1 MRDVNPICTLRDYSK
16 PRHEGYR
23 NNIELPV
30 RNNVVP
36 LQYDTIWLVQNRCSF
51 HRLRFQD
58 PIYHLKDF
66 LRTVDSVDLNG
77 DTRNTT
83 HLCLFHFSLHDQAII
98 WLDRLPAGSILTW
111 DDLTTRGR
119 LMKLR
124 PEVALETI
132 KDLAQYKEE
141 GWNDPI
147 IPKEGSLD
155 YENPDLDQ
163 LLGVMECKVGTLMV
177 KAILLMGRRESI
189 FGMLKNMMHQ
199 LPPERELSNLKN
211 TCKLKEEIIME
222 ENRTKKIKKITREVL
237 SFDEPKYIE
246 DLGLNPLPN
255 CPSLDV
261 SLGEERGSKSPIK
274 PHSSDSF
281 RMKEVYSL
289 TIHTPP
295 SPHVV
300 SFHPKDMY

>member
-1 MRDVNPICTLRDYSK
+1 MAIDY
-16 PRHEGYR
+16 
-23 NNIELPV
+23 
-30 RNNVVP
+30 
-36 LQYDTIWLVQNRCSF
+36 T
-51 HRLRFQD
+51 
-58 PIYHLKDF
+58 
-66 LRTVDSVDLNG
+66 
-77 DTRNTT
+77 
-83 HLCLFHFSLHDQAII
+83 
-98 WLDRLPAGSILTW
+98 AG
-111 DDLTTRGR
+111 GR

-222 ENRTKKIKKITREVL
+222 ENRTKKIKKIT
-237 SFDEPKYIE
+237 
-246 DLGLNPLPN
+246 
-255 CPSLDV
+255 
-261 SLGEERGSKSPIK
+261 
-274 PHSSDSF
+274 
-281 RMKEVYSL
+281 
-289 TIHTPP
+289 
-295 SPHVV
+295 
-300 SFHPKDMY
+300 